1 MGFEKLKEKRRGK
14 YKRKENS
21 RESGRIREEGKG
33 RDNQQ
38 DGLESFKR
46 GQS

>member
-21 RESGRIREEGKG
+21 RESGRIRGGEV
-33 RDNQQ
+33 
-38 DGLESFKR
+38 KR
-46 GQS
+46 KSTRWS